1 MAAYLLKIVF
11 LRLDLILERV
21 YVFLEGLLVSS
32 LLLRDLYHNNAEQV
46 QCRKHR

>member
-21 YVFLEGLLVSS
+21 YVFLELGELLATERSVS
-32 LLLRDLYHNNAEQV
+32 Q
-46 QCRKHR
+46 